1 MDRRYSRS
9 ERRNGKPLLCTN
21 KRPPNSSFIP
31 EGQAIREV
39 NSERVLPITARVEI
53 TPTRNIKE
61 RLGTSSAG
69 KDGANSGSKDRRS
82 ALERLSIQL
91 HQRSSADDG
100 AEDLNPI
107 DRRLWKK
114 QTKQKE
120 SPPLNGREEATRNPQ
135 Q

>member
-1 MDRRYSRS
+1 M
-9 ERRNGKPLLCTN
+9 NGVSTTKTA
-21 KRPPNSSFIP
+21 KNSSFIP

-82 ALERLSIQL
+82 ALERLSDPIASKEAPRSINGVNVAVNCVAESSL
-91 HQRSSADDG
+91 AVRLCKDQRLLDAD
-100 AEDLNPI
+100 L
-107 DRRLWKK
+107 K
-114 QTKQKE
+114 
-120 SPPLNGREEATRNPQ
+120 
-135 Q
+135 